1 MGNTMTALRWRRKPC
16 RRDPTAWV
24 AAWAAVAW
32 RTGAAV
38 LLAAAVWGSL
48 GLVSRS
54 RAAVPIVVDPISGL
68 AISGFDPVAYFTDG
82 QALQGKGEFE
92 QAFAGTAWR
101 FRSAGNRAAFVA
113 DPGVYMPRFGGYDP
127 MGISR
132 GVVVAGNPRLWLIHA
147 QRLYFFYMTET
158 QEEFREDGDRAV
170 ATADGEWPHIQ
181 LKIEP

>member
-1 MGNTMTALRWRRKPC
+1 MV
-16 RRDPTAWV
+16 DPT
-24 AAWAAVAW
+24 
-32 RTGAAV
+32 
-38 LLAAAVWGSL
+38 
-48 GLVSRS
+48 
-54 RAAVPIVVDPISGL
+54 SGL

-92 QAFAGTAWR
+92 QAFAGAVLR

-113 DPGVYMPRFGGYDP
+113 NPGVYMPRFGGYDP

-147 QRLYFFYMTET
+147 QRLYLFYTAET
-158 QEEFREDGDRAV
+158 QEEFREDSGHAA
-170 ATADGEWPHIQ
+170 ATADAEWPRIQ

>member
-1 MGNTMTALRWRRKPC
+1 MV
-16 RRDPTAWV
+16 DPT
-24 AAWAAVAW
+24 
-32 RTGAAV
+32 
-38 LLAAAVWGSL
+38 
-48 GLVSRS
+48 
-54 RAAVPIVVDPISGL
+54 SGL

-147 QRLYFFYMTET
+147 QRLYLFYTAET
-158 QEEFREDGDRAV
+158 QQEFVNDRDRMI
-170 ATADGEWPHIQ
+170 ATADSEWPRLQ
-181 LKIEP
+181 QKLAP